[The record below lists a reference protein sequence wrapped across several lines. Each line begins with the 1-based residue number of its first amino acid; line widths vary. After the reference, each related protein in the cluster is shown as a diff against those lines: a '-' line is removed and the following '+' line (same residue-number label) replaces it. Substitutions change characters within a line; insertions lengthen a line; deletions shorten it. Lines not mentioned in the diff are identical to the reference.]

1 MSTSIAPTFGPGAAA
16 SPVSSSSSVSG
27 ARGRSA
33 DEPDGRNFHA
43 VLERSRGGSAPPSDD
58 ASPLEGAARRKP
70 GRGTDRREELAAE
83 PLPLAFF
90 APMPGSLP
98 AAGLPAGTPVAAGGA
113 QAATPG
119 LVTDAAAA
127 GDVPAADAGTA
138 VAAADA
144 AASSSTQAQ
153 PADAPAQAAP
163 LANGDKAKPDAQT
176 AAAMPADA
184 ITQPAV
190 EGEAEAVAAEAT
202 AVPVPVANAARAATP
217 NAAAADLPIPAQDD
231 AAATSN
237 PADVVARAAELPA
250 QGPATPAASIVLG
263 ASPSMA
269 LDSARTSVPPASVHT
284 PTLTVEPSVGS
295 EAWGRAIGQQ
305 VLRMSAAGYQV
316 AELNLNPAGLGPLKV
331 TLSMADNQAQAMF
344 FSAHESVRRAV
355 EAAMPQLRA
364 SMADSGISLGQAS
377 VGAEAHHSPG
387 QGGAL
392 GQDAQQQQQQQ
403 ASARRADRPAF
414 GAEPAAAAAQAAPLG
429 AAAAPRRSN
438 AAVDTFA

>member
-1 MSTSIAPTFGPGAAA
+1 MSTSIAPSFGPGAAA
-16 SPVSSSSSVSG
+16 SPVASSSASG

-33 DEPDGRNFHA
+33 DEPDGRSFHA
-43 VLERSRGGSAPPSDD
+43 VLERSRGGSAQPGEE

-98 AAGLPAGTPVAAGGA
+98 AAGLPAGAPVAAGGA

-119 LVTDAAAA
+119 LVTDAAT
-127 GDVPAADAGTA
+127 GDVPAADAGPA
-138 VAAADA
+138 VASADEAA
-144 AASSSTQAQ
+144 SSTQAQ
-153 PADAPAQAAP
+153 PADVPAPAAPQAD
-163 LANGDKAKPDAQT
+163 GDQAKPDAPAP
-176 AAAMPADA
+176 AALPADA
-184 ITQPAV
+184 ISQST
-190 EGEAEAVAAEAT
+190 AEADTLAADAT
-202 AVPVPVANAARAATP
+202 AVPAPVANAARSATP
-217 NAAAADLPIPAQDD
+217 DAAAAGLPIPAQDD
-231 AAATSN
+231 AAATSI
-237 PADVVARAAELPA
+237 ATDVVARAAEPPA
-250 QGPATPAASIVLG
+250 QEPPTPAASIVLG
-263 ASPSMA
+263 SPPSMA
-269 LDSARTSVPPASVHT
+269 LESARTSVPPATVHT

-305 VLRMSAAGYQV
+305 MLRMSAAGYQG

-355 EAAMPQLRA
+355 EAALPQLRA

-377 VGAEAHHSPG
+377 VGAEAHPSPG
-387 QGGAL
+387 QGGAY
-392 GQDAQQQQQQQ
+392 GQDAQQQQQQ

-414 GAEPAAAAAQAAPLG
+414 GAETAAAAAPASSLAPAAG
-429 AAAAPRRSN
+429 PRRAN
-438 AAVDTFA
+438 AGVDTFA